1 MTLARPLMISLKM
14 TVRDD
19 CAISACG
26 RPPLLFIKFLA
37 PLLVEKGG
45 VGFWTDVPY
54 PPPPSVAG
62 I

>member
-1 MTLARPLMISLKM
+1 MTDVKM